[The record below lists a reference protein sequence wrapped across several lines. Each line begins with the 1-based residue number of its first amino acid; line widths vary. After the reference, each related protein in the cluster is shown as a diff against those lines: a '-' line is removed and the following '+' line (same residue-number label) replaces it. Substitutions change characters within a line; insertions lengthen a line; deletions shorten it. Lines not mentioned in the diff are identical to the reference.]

1 MRKGEGA
8 DGEEIKTNS
17 RSLTY
22 VYVKLSAQLAAPS
35 RHASQEDVFFLKDT
49 IDIFPHFRN
58 SLKKN
63 PQLSSI
69 LVYVILSSN
78 DR

>member
-1 MRKGEGA
+1 MRKREGA

-35 RHASQEDVFFLKDT
+35 RHAPREDGFF
-49 IDIFPHFRN
+49 
-58 SLKKN
+58 
-63 PQLSSI
+63 
-69 LVYVILSSN
+69 
-78 DR
+78 